1 MKTRWDAL
9 IKKYET
15 AFKQEQKALIWTQ
28 KEIEKALEAKAT
40 LIEQDASSSQLLD
53 DQEYLYSVD
62 LAFDS
67 EFRSRV
73 SALQQ
78 QLDAAIANLK
88 VDEERLMARVN
99 SCRRLVKKYEFLRDR
114 EALAVIKQRELN
126 EADQLEDWINSAR
139 SG

>member
-15 AFKQEQKALIWTQ
+15 AFKEEQKALIWTQ
-28 KEIEKALEAKAT
+28 KEIEKALETKAT
-40 LIEQDASSSQLLD
+40 LIEQDASSSQLLNEH
-53 DQEYLYSVD
+53 EYLFPVD
-62 LAFDS
+62 LALDG

-78 QLDAAIANLK
+78 QLDAAIASLGL
-88 VDEERLMARVN
+88 DEERLMARVN
-99 SCRRLVKKYEFLRDR
+99 SCLRLVKKYEFLRDR
-114 EALAVIKQRELN
+114 EALAVIQQRELN
-126 EADQLEDWINSAR
+126 EADQLEDWINSVR